1 MSHLFGVI
9 QSLHGFVKKSGRK
22 IRAQLIFL
30 GLYSYIATNKKRMAT
45 QNTVKVSESIDFD
58 VIKNLTSEEAK
69 AVDQLIVNELSS
81 DVLLINQMSH
91 YIIGSGGKRLR
102 PMLLLLAAK
111 ALGKFN
117 DNHLVLAAVIE
128 FIHTATL
135 LHDDVVDESD
145 LRRGKDS
152 ANAVWGN
159 AASVLVGDYLY
170 SSAFEMMVRTN
181 NMRVMEIL
189 STTTTA
195 IAEGE
200 VLQLLNCNN
209 PDTTEEKYLQ
219 VIARKTA
226 ILFSAATRLSAVL
239 SDADKETE
247 ETLAV
252 YGQQL
257 GVAFQLIDDALDYKS
272 TAEDLGKNL
281 GDDLA
286 EGKPTLPLIYA
297 IAHGTESEASIII
310 NAIKQGSR
318 DAFNEVYE
326 IVLST
331 KAIEYTEKCADEAA
345 HKAIDALSCLE
356 DSEYKNALIE
366 LARFSVQRDH

>member
-1 MSHLFGVI
+1 MASD
-9 QSLHGFVKKSGRK
+9 LHSV
-22 IRAQLIFL
+22 L
-30 GLYSYIATNKKRMAT
+30 TPNP
-45 QNTVKVSESIDFD
+45 SIDFD
-58 VIKNLTSEEAK
+58 SIKKLTSTEASE
-69 AVDQLIVNELSS
+69 VDQLIINELSS
-81 DVLLINQMSH
+81 DVVLINQVGH
-91 YIIGSGGKRLR
+91 YIVGNGGKRLR

-111 ALGKFN
+111 ALGGVT
-117 DNHLVLAAVIE
+117 DSHLILAAVIE

-189 STTTTA
+189 SKTTTA

-209 PDTTEEKYLQ
+209 PETTETKYLE

-226 ILFSAATRLSAVL
+226 ILFSAATRLSAVI
-239 SDADKETE
+239 SNSPSATE
-247 ETLAV
+247 EGLAQ
-252 YGQQL
+252 YGQHL
-257 GVAFQLIDDALDYKS
+257 GIAFQLIDDALDYKA
-272 TAEDLGKNL
+272 TKEELGKNL

-297 IAHGTESEASIII
+297 IQNSSKSDADLIID
-310 NAIKQGSR
+310 AIKNGNR
-318 DAFNEVYE
+318 DAFAE
-326 IVLST
+326 IYSIVQST
-331 KAIEYTEKCADEAA
+331 KAIDYTEQRAEEEAQ
-345 HKAIDALSCLE
+345 KAISALAVLP
-356 DSEYKNALIE
+356 DSEYKTALIQ
-366 LARFSVQRDH
+366 LAQFSVQRNY

>member
-1 MSHLFGVI
+1 
-9 QSLHGFVKKSGRK
+9 
-22 IRAQLIFL
+22 
-30 GLYSYIATNKKRMAT
+30 MAE
-45 QNTVKVSESIDFD
+45 QDTVNALKSIDFD
-58 VIKNLTSEEAK
+58 AIKKLTVTEAE
-69 AVDQLIVNELSS
+69 AVDKLIVNELSS
-81 DVLLINQMSH
+81 DVILINQMGH

-102 PMLLLLAAK
+102 PMLLLLVAK
-111 ALGKFN
+111 ALGGAG

-145 LRRGKDS
+145 LRRGKDT

-189 STTTTA
+189 SKTTTA

-209 PDTTEEKYLQ
+209 PDTTKEKYLE
-219 VIARKTA
+219 VIERKTA
-226 ILFSAATRLSAVL
+226 ILFSAATRLGAVISK
-239 SDADKETE
+239 SDKVVE
-247 ETLAV
+247 ESLAL

-257 GVAFQLIDDALDYKS
+257 GVAFQLIDDALDYKA
-272 TAEDLGKNL
+272 TTEELGKNL

-286 EGKPTLPLIYA
+286 EGKPTMPLIYA
-297 IAHGTESEASIII
+297 ISQGTESEAKVIVD
-310 NAIKQGSR
+310 AIKEGSR
-318 DAFNEVYE
+318 EAFNDVYK
-326 IVLST
+326 IVIST
-331 KAIEYTEKCADEAA
+331 KAIEYTEQCANEAA
-345 HKAIDALSCLE
+345 QKAIDALECLGS
-356 DSEYKNALIE
+356 SEYKDALIS
-366 LARFSVQRDH
+366 LAKFSVQRDH

>member
-1 MSHLFGVI
+1 M
-9 QSLHGFVKKSGRK
+9 
-22 IRAQLIFL
+22 
-30 GLYSYIATNKKRMAT
+30 IANDLTTA
-45 QNTVKVSESIDFD
+45 SAIIDFD
-58 VIKNLTSEEAK
+58 SIKNLTATEAL
-69 AVDQLIVNELSS
+69 AVDQLILDELSS
-81 DVLLINQMSH
+81 DVVLINQIGH
-91 YIIGSGGKRLR
+91 YIIGNGGKRLR

-111 ALGKFN
+111 ALGQVE
-117 DNHLVLAAVIE
+117 DHHLIMAAVIE

-135 LHDDVVDESD
+135 LHDDVVDESV
-145 LRRGKDS
+145 LRRGKES

-181 NMRVMEIL
+181 KMRVMEIL
-189 STTTTA
+189 SKTTTA

-209 PDTTEEKYLQ
+209 PDTTEAKYLE

-226 ILFSAATRLSAVL
+226 ILFSTATRLAAVI
-239 SDADKETE
+239 SGTDTVVE
-247 ETLAV
+247 EALAI

-257 GVAFQLIDDALDYKS
+257 GVAFQLIDDALDYKAS
-272 TAEDLGKNL
+272 TEELGKNL

-297 IAHGTESEASIII
+297 IQHGTEQQAQIVID
-310 NAIKQGSR
+310 AIRHGSR
-318 DAFNEVYE
+318 AAFNEVYA
-326 IVLST
+326 VVKAT
-331 KAIEYTEKCADEAA
+331 QAIEYTEKCAEQAA
-345 HKAIDALSCLE
+345 AKAIESLQVLPDSDYKSALE
-356 DSEYKNALIE
+356 M

>member
-1 MSHLFGVI
+1 MAS
-9 QSLHGFVKKSGRK
+9 QSIPS
-22 IRAQLIFL
+22 
-30 GLYSYIATNKKRMAT
+30 ST
-45 QNTVKVSESIDFD
+45 SEAPIDFNS
-58 VIKNLTSEEAK
+58 IKRLTADEAK
-69 AVDQLIVNELSS
+69 AVDALIINELSS
-81 DVLLINQMSH
+81 DVILINQMGH
-91 YIIGSGGKRLR
+91 YIVGNGGKRLR

-111 ALGKFN
+111 ALGEVSQ
-117 DNHLVLAAVIE
+117 NHLILAAVIE

-145 LRRGKDS
+145 LRRGQES

-181 NMRVMEIL
+181 SIRVMEIL
-189 STTTTA
+189 SKTTTA

-209 PDTTEEKYLQ
+209 PDTTEEKYLE

-239 SDADKETE
+239 SGSDQTTE
-247 ETLAV
+247 DNLAL
-252 YGQQL
+252 YGQHL
-257 GVAFQLIDDALDYKS
+257 GIAFQLIDDALDYKA
-272 TAEDLGKNL
+272 TKEELGKNL

-297 IAHGTESEASIII
+297 IQHGNPQDAQVII
-310 NAIKQGSR
+310 NAVKNGDR
-318 DAFNEVYE
+318 NAFNEVYAV
-326 IVLST
+326 VLAT
-331 KAIEYTEKCADEAA
+331 KAIAYTEQRAEQEAQ
-345 HKAIDALSCLE
+345 KAIDALHVLPESTFK
-356 DSEYKNALIE
+356 DALIS
-366 LARFSVQRDH
+366 LAKFSVQRNY

>member
-1 MSHLFGVI
+1 M
-9 QSLHGFVKKSGRK
+9 
-22 IRAQLIFL
+22 
-30 GLYSYIATNKKRMAT
+30 TT
-45 QNTVKVSESIDFD
+45 QEIINSSESINFD
-58 VIKNLTSEEAK
+58 VIKNLTADEAK
-69 AVDQLIVNELSS
+69 AVDQLIINELSS
-81 DVLLINQMSH
+81 DVILINQMSH

-111 ALGKFN
+111 ALGKVA
-117 DNHLVLAAVIE
+117 DEHLILAAVIE

-181 NMRVMEIL
+181 NMRVMKIL

-209 PDTTEEKYLQ
+209 PDTTEQKYLE

-226 ILFSAATRLSAVL
+226 ILFSAATRLAAVIAG
-239 SDADKETE
+239 SDQETE
-247 ETLAV
+247 EALAI

-272 TAEDLGKNL
+272 TTEDLGKNL

-297 IAHGTESEASIII
+297 IANGSEQESQVIVD
-310 NAIKQGSR
+310 AIKQGSR
-318 DAFNEVYE
+318 EAFNQVYD
-326 IVLST
+326 IVIAT
-331 KAIEYTEKCADEAA
+331 NAIEYTEKCADEAA
-345 HKAIDALSCLE
+345 QKAIDALDCLPE
-356 DSEYKNALIE
+356 SESKQALIS
-366 LARFSVQRDH
+366 LAKFSVQRDH

>member
-1 MSHLFGVI
+1 MVI
-9 QSLHGFVKKSGRK
+9 QHLTK
-22 IRAQLIFL
+22 
-30 GLYSYIATNKKRMAT
+30 AT
-45 QNTVKVSESIDFD
+45 ELIDFD
-58 VIKNLTSEEAK
+58 KIKNLTSEEAK
-69 AVDQLIVNELSS
+69 AVDQLIINQLSS
-81 DVLLINQMSH
+81 DVMLINQMSH

-111 ALGKFN
+111 ALGKCE
-117 DNHLVLAAVIE
+117 DHHLILAAVIE

-170 SSAFEMMVRTN
+170 SSAFEMMVCTN
-181 NMRVMEIL
+181 NMQVMEIL

-209 PDTTEEKYLQ
+209 PDTTEEQYFE

-226 ILFSAATRLSAVL
+226 ILFSAATRLAAIISN
-239 SDADKETE
+239 ADSKTE
-247 ETLAV
+247 EALAL

-257 GVAFQLIDDALDYKS
+257 GVAFQLIDDVLDYKS
-272 TAEDLGKNL
+272 TTETLGKSL
-281 GDDLA
+281 GDDFA

-297 IAHGTESEASIII
+297 MSHGTDSESQIIVD
-310 NAIKQGSR
+310 AIKQGSC
-318 DAFNEVYE
+318 DSFNEVYD
-326 IVLST
+326 IVIST
-331 KAIEYTEKCADEAA
+331 KALEYTEKCADEAA
-345 HKAIDALSCLE
+345 QKAIDALSILP
-356 DSEYKNALIE
+356 DSSSKEALIT
-366 LARFSVQRDH
+366 LAQFSVQRDH

>member
-1 MSHLFGVI
+1 MT
-9 QSLHGFVKKSGRK
+9 
-22 IRAQLIFL
+22 AQKAANN
-30 GLYSYIATNKKRMAT
+30 SKP
-45 QNTVKVSESIDFD
+45 IDFD
-58 VIKNLTSEEAK
+58 EIKNLTKEEAS
-69 AVDQLIVNELSS
+69 AVDQLIINELSS
-81 DVLLINQMSH
+81 DVLLINQIGH
-91 YIIGSGGKRLR
+91 YIIGNGGKRLR

-111 ALGKFN
+111 ALGKAN
-117 DNHLVLAAVIE
+117 DNHLILAAVIE

-145 LRRGKDS
+145 LRRGQES

-209 PDTTEEKYLQ
+209 PDTTEEKYLE

-239 SDADKETE
+239 AEADNETE
-247 ETLAV
+247 EALAI

-257 GVAFQLIDDALDYKS
+257 GVAFQLIDDALDYKA
-272 TAEDLGKNL
+272 TTEELGKNL

-297 IAHGTESEASIII
+297 IENGTEDQANVII

-318 DAFNEVYE
+318 EAFNEVYD
-326 IVLST
+326 IVIST
-331 KAIEYTEKCADEAA
+331 NAITYTEKCADDAA
-345 HKAIDALSCLE
+345 QKAIDALDCLK
-356 DSEYKNALIE
+356 DSTYKDALIT
-366 LARFSVQRDH
+366 LAKFSVQRDH